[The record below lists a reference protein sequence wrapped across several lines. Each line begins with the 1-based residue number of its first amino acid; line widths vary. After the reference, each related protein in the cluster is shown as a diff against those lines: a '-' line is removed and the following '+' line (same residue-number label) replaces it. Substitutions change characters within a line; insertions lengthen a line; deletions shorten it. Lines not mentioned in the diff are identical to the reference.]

1 MFVCVKNADVYSPA
15 PLGRN
20 DILIC
25 NDRILAIRPDISGL
39 PKDCRVID
47 AAGRRVIPGLI
58 DQHVHITGGGGESGF
73 TSRVPELRFSDSVRA
88 GVTTLVGLLG
98 TDSRTRSV
106 QNLLAKTKA
115 LNEEGITA
123 YCLTGAYE
131 IPSPTLTGSVGDD
144 ILFLQEVIGVKVAI
158 SDHRSSNLTKEEMI
172 KLASEAR
179 IAGLLSKKP
188 GVVHMHTGSG
198 RQGLGMILDIV
209 KTTDIPIKHFRPT
222 HMRKALEDDV
232 VEFTGLGGYAD
243 YTSSEEPDE
252 KSQEILDVLARGIP
266 EDRLTISSDSNG
278 SMPKWG
284 PNRELIGITYAKMT
298 SLFGQIRSL
307 VQVKGLPLERA
318 LRFVTQNVAQALEI
332 YPRKGCL
339 APDSDADLVILGP
352 QMEIETVLAKGQV
365 LMEEG
370 KILKKGLF
378 ED

>member
-1 MFVCVKNADVYSPA
+1 MFLCVKNADVYSPA
-15 PLGRN
+15 HLGKK

-25 NDRILAIRPDISGL
+25 NDRIIAMEPELKAL
-39 PKDCRVID
+39 PEGCRIVD

-58 DQHVHITGGGGESGF
+58 DQHVHVTGGGGESGF
-73 TSRVPELRFSDSVRA
+73 TSRVPELRFSDSVKA

-106 QNLLAKTKA
+106 RNLLAKTKA

-144 ILFLQEVIGVKVAI
+144 IMFLQEVIGVKVAI
-158 SDHRSSNLTKEEMI
+158 SDHRSSNLTKEEMV

-188 GVVHMHTGSG
+188 GIVHMHTGVG
-198 RQGLGMILDIV
+198 RQGLKMILDIV
-209 KTTDIPIKHFRPT
+209 RTTDIPIQHFRPT
-222 HMRKALEDDV
+222 HMRKMLEDDV
-232 VEFTGLGGYAD
+232 VEFAGLGGYVD

-266 EDRLTISSDSNG
+266 EDHLTISSDSNG

-284 PNRELIGITYAKMT
+284 PNKELIGITYAKMT
-298 SLFGQIRSL
+298 SLFGQIKSL
-307 VQVKGLPLERA
+307 VLKKGTPLERA
-318 LRFVTQNVAQALEI
+318 LCFVTRNVAQALEI

-339 APDSDADLVILGP
+339 APGSDADLVVIDSE
-352 QMEIETVLAKGQV
+352 MEIQTVVAKGQV

-370 KILKKGLF
+370 EVVKKGLF

>member
-1 MFVCVKNADVYSPA
+1 MFVCIKNADVYSPA
-15 PLGRN
+15 PLGKS

-25 NDRILAIRPDISGL
+25 NDKIIAIAPSIADLPGQVRI
-39 PKDCRVID
+39 ID
-47 AAGRRVIPGLI
+47 AKGRRVIPGLI

-73 TSRVPELRFSDSVRA
+73 TSRVPELRFSDSVKA

-188 GVVHMHTGSG
+188 GVVHMHTGVG
-198 RQGLGMILDIV
+198 RQGLQMILDIV
-209 KTTDIPIKHFRPT
+209 KTTDIPVKHFRPT
-222 HMRKALEDDV
+222 HMRKMLEDDV
-232 VEFTGLGGYAD
+232 VEFANLGGYVD
-243 YTSSEEPDE
+243 YTSGEMPDE
-252 KSQEILDVLARGIP
+252 KAQEILDVLTRGIP
-266 EDRLTISSDSNG
+266 EDHLTLSSDSNG

-284 PNRELIGITYAKMT
+284 PNKELIGITYAKMT
-298 SLFGQIRSL
+298 SLFEVIRSL
-307 VQVKGLPLERA
+307 VQVKGMPLERA
-318 LRFVTQNVAQALEI
+318 LCFVTQNVAQALEI
-332 YPRKGCL
+332 YPQKGL
-339 APDSDADLVILGP
+339 IAPDSDADLVILGEN
-352 QMEIETVLAKGQV
+352 MEIQTVLAKGKV

-370 KILKKGLF
+370 IVLKKGLF

>member
-144 ILFLQEVIGVKVAI
+144 IMFLQEVIGVKVAI

>member
-1 MFVCVKNADVYSPA
+1 MFLCVKNADVYSPA
-15 PLGRN
+15 HLGKR

-25 NDRILAIRPDISGL
+25 GGRIIAIEPQIANLPDN
-39 PKDCRVID
+39 CRIID

-73 TSRVPELRFSDSVRA
+73 TSRVPELRFSDSVTA
-88 GVTTLVGLLG
+88 GVTTIVGLLG

-106 QNLLAKTKA
+106 RNLLAKTKA

-144 ILFLQEVIGVKVAI
+144 IMFLQEVIGVKVAI
-158 SDHRSSNLTKEEMI
+158 SDHRSSHLTKEEMI

-188 GVVHMHTGSG
+188 GVVHMHTGTG
-198 RQGLGMILDIV
+198 RQGLQMILDIV

-222 HMRKALEDDV
+222 HMRKMLEDDV
-232 VEFTGLGGYAD
+232 VEFAGLGGYVD
-243 YTSSEEPDE
+243 YTSSEEPDQ
-252 KSQEILDVLARGIP
+252 KSQEIVDVLARGIP
-266 EDRLTISSDSNG
+266 EDHLTISSDSNG

-284 PNRELIGITYAKMT
+284 PNKELIGITYARMT

-307 VQVKGLPLERA
+307 VQVKGMPLERA
-318 LRFVTQNVAQALEI
+318 LCFVTKNVAQALEI
-332 YPRKGCL
+332 YPQKGCL
-339 APDSDADLVILGP
+339 APESDADLVVIGP
-352 QMEIETVLAKGQV
+352 GMEIETVVAKGQV
-365 LMEEG
+365 LMEAG
-370 KILKKGLF
+370 NVLKKGLF

>member
-1 MFVCVKNADVYSPA
+1 M
-15 PLGRN
+15 
-20 DILIC
+20 
-25 NDRILAIRPDISGL
+25 
-39 PKDCRVID
+39 
-47 AAGRRVIPGLI
+47 
-58 DQHVHITGGGGESGF
+58 
-73 TSRVPELRFSDSVRA
+73 
-88 GVTTLVGLLG
+88 
-98 TDSRTRSV
+98 
-106 QNLLAKTKA
+106 
-115 LNEEGITA
+115 
-123 YCLTGAYE
+123 
-131 IPSPTLTGSVGDD
+131 
-144 ILFLQEVIGVKVAI
+144 AI

-222 HMRKALEDDV
+222 HMRKMLEDDV
-232 VEFTGLGGYAD
+232 VEFAGLGGYVD

-266 EDRLTISSDSNG
+266 EDHLTISSDSNG

-284 PNRELIGITYAKMT
+284 PNKELVGITYAKMT

-318 LRFVTQNVAQALEI
+318 LCFVTQNVAQALEI

-339 APDSDADLVILGP
+339 APDSDGDLVVLGP
-352 QMEIETVLAKGQV
+352 QMEIETVVAKGQV

>member
-1 MFVCVKNADVYSPA
+1 MFLCVKNADVYSPA
-15 PLGRN
+15 HLGKR

-25 NDRILAIRPDISGL
+25 GGRIIAIEPQIANLPDN
-39 PKDCRVID
+39 CRIID

-73 TSRVPELRFSDSVRA
+73 TSRVPELRFSDSVTA
-88 GVTTLVGLLG
+88 GVTTIVGLLG

-106 QNLLAKTKA
+106 RNLLAKTKA

-144 ILFLQEVIGVKVAI
+144 IMFLQEVIGVKVAI
-158 SDHRSSNLTKEEMI
+158 SDHRSSHLTKEEMI

-188 GVVHMHTGSG
+188 GVVHMHTGTG
-198 RQGLGMILDIV
+198 RQGLQMILDIV

-222 HMRKALEDDV
+222 HMRKMLEDDV
-232 VEFTGLGGYAD
+232 VEFAGLGGYVD
-243 YTSSEEPDE
+243 YTSSEEPDQ
-252 KSQEILDVLARGIP
+252 KSQEIVDVLARGIP
-266 EDRLTISSDSNG
+266 ENLLTISSDSNG

-284 PNRELIGITYAKMT
+284 PNKELIGITYARMT

-307 VQVKGLPLERA
+307 VQVKGMPLERA
-318 LRFVTQNVAQALEI
+318 LCFVTKNVAQALEI
-332 YPRKGCL
+332 YPQKGCL
-339 APDSDADLVILGP
+339 APESDADLVVIGP
-352 QMEIETVLAKGQV
+352 GMEIETVVAKGQV
-365 LMEEG
+365 LMEAG
-370 KILKKGLF
+370 NVLKKGLF

>member
-1 MFVCVKNADVYSPA
+1 MFLCVKNADVYSPA
-15 PLGRN
+15 HLGKK

-25 NDRILAIRPDISGL
+25 SDRIIAMEPELKAL
-39 PKDCRVID
+39 PEGCRIVD

-58 DQHVHITGGGGESGF
+58 DQHVHVTGGGGESGF
-73 TSRVPELRFSDSVRA
+73 TSRVPELRFSDSVKA

-106 QNLLAKTKA
+106 RNLLAKTKA

-144 ILFLQEVIGVKVAI
+144 IMFLQEVIGVKVAI
-158 SDHRSSNLTKEEMI
+158 SDHRSSNLTKEEMV

-188 GVVHMHTGSG
+188 GIVHMHTGVG
-198 RQGLGMILDIV
+198 RQGLKMILDIV
-209 KTTDIPIKHFRPT
+209 RTTDIPIQHFRPT
-222 HMRKALEDDV
+222 HMRKMLEDDV
-232 VEFTGLGGYAD
+232 VEFAGLGGYVD

-266 EDRLTISSDSNG
+266 EDHLTISSDSNG

-284 PNRELIGITYAKMT
+284 PNKELIGITYAKMT
-298 SLFGQIRSL
+298 SLFGQIKSL
-307 VQVKGLPLERA
+307 VLKKGMPLERA
-318 LRFVTQNVAQALEI
+318 LCFVTRNVAQALEI

-339 APDSDADLVILGP
+339 APGSDADLVVIDSE
-352 QMEIETVLAKGQV
+352 MEIQTVVAKGQV

-370 KILKKGLF
+370 
-378 ED
+378 EVV

>member
-1 MFVCVKNADVYSPA
+1 MFLCVKNADVYSPA
-15 PLGRN
+15 HLGKR

-25 NDRILAIRPDISGL
+25 GGRIIAIEPQIAKL
-39 PKDCRVID
+39 PENCRIID

-73 TSRVPELRFSDSVRA
+73 TSRVPELRFSDSVTA
-88 GVTTLVGLLG
+88 GVTTIVGLLG

-106 QNLLAKTKA
+106 RNLLAKTKA

-144 ILFLQEVIGVKVAI
+144 IMFLQEVIGVKVAI
-158 SDHRSSNLTKEEMI
+158 SDHRSSHLTKEEMI

-188 GVVHMHTGSG
+188 GVVHMHTGTG
-198 RQGLGMILDIV
+198 RQGLQMILDIV

-222 HMRKALEDDV
+222 HMRKMLEDDV
-232 VEFTGLGGYAD
+232 VEFAGLGGYVD
-243 YTSSEEPDE
+243 YTSSEEPDQ
-252 KSQEILDVLARGIP
+252 KSQEIVDVLARGIP
-266 EDRLTISSDSNG
+266 EDHLTISSDSNG

-284 PNRELIGITYAKMT
+284 PNKELIGITYARMT

-307 VQVKGLPLERA
+307 VQVKGMPLERA
-318 LRFVTQNVAQALEI
+318 LCFVTKNVAQALEI
-332 YPRKGCL
+332 YPQKGCL
-339 APDSDADLVILGP
+339 APESDADLVVIGP
-352 QMEIETVLAKGQV
+352 GMEIETVVAKGQV
-365 LMEEG
+365 LMEAG
-370 KILKKGLF
+370 NVLKKGLF

>member
-1 MFVCVKNADVYSPA
+1 MFLCVKNADVYSPA
-15 PLGRN
+15 HLGKR

-25 NDRILAIRPDISGL
+25 GGRIIAIEPQIAKL
-39 PKDCRVID
+39 PENCRIID
-47 AAGRRVIPGLI
+47 AAGHRVIPGLI

-73 TSRVPELRFSDSVRA
+73 TSRVPELRFSDSVTA
-88 GVTTLVGLLG
+88 GVTTIVGLLG

-106 QNLLAKTKA
+106 RNLLAKTKA

-144 ILFLQEVIGVKVAI
+144 IMFLQEVIGVKVAI
-158 SDHRSSNLTKEEMI
+158 SDHRSSHLTKEEMI

-188 GVVHMHTGSG
+188 GVVHMHTGTG
-198 RQGLGMILDIV
+198 RQGLQMILDIV

-222 HMRKALEDDV
+222 HMRKMLEDDV
-232 VEFTGLGGYAD
+232 VEFAGLGGYVD
-243 YTSSEEPDE
+243 YTSSEEPDQ
-252 KSQEILDVLARGIP
+252 KSQEIVDVLARGIP
-266 EDRLTISSDSNG
+266 EDHLTISSDSNG

-284 PNRELIGITYAKMT
+284 PNKELIGITYARMT

-307 VQVKGLPLERA
+307 VQVKGMPLERA
-318 LRFVTQNVAQALEI
+318 LCFVTKNVAQALEI
-332 YPRKGCL
+332 YPQKGCL
-339 APDSDADLVILGP
+339 APESDADLVVIGP
-352 QMEIETVLAKGQV
+352 GMEIETVVAKGQV
-365 LMEEG
+365 LMEAG
-370 KILKKGLF
+370 NVLKKGLF